1 MHVFLLEKTKKQCTI
16 KMVLSTLNLECLTFE
31 YKIWTLEC
39 PTFQDGGSMTL
50 AINIHVIPQLSWIS
64 YISLSRQQA
73 HCTARRQHLHTKIE
87 HQRIASFHYIIR
99 STMATRAASAARW
112 CRRRR
117 CPLDAHRV
125 GRPHLV
131 GAAIH
136 RLYSYSCPG
145 VYNAVKSVVQA
156 VIAIAKS
163 VGEVGASPRASDH

>member
-1 MHVFLLEKTKKQCTI
+1 MLFPMYLPHIHLPLHSYMHVFLLEKTRKQCTI
-16 KMVLSTLNLECLTFE
+16 KMVLSTLNLECLIFE

-39 PTFQDGGSMTL
+39 PTFSMTL

-145 VYNAVKSVVQA
+145 V
-156 VIAIAKS
+156 
-163 VGEVGASPRASDH
+163 